1 MTRRRAPRLVAAAVA
16 ALASAGLVGLAAIP
30 SQAVPAADAPAQV
43 ATLAPGQSIATLTD
57 AVTARA
63 KAVLGSRFVD
73 LWVAPD
79 QQSFEVGVYGLKASE
94 KARLTVRIATAGPV
108 ELVARAISRA
118 QVDTLVNKA
127 EAAAKR
133 AGATGTT
140 VAPDYT
146 TGDVVVS
153 APSSAAVKRVSAQ
166 VNRLTTAP
174 VATGDEARYLAGSG
188 AGVTT
193 VDQPTIA
200 IDQSGQVRP
209 FDAETQAS
217 LPYRGGGKAIFAAMT
232 SDSANMCTSGF
243 LVQKAGVTYGL
254 TAGHCAP
261 NGKSEYL
268 GDLRV
273 DQNVADAH
281 ALGAVSASGYWYTSS
296 VTADAEI
303 FPVPAAVSP
312 SATVFLG
319 AGQNRAVAGSAT
331 PVAGL
336 NVCTRG
342 STTQEEVCGQ
352 IQRTGVSVE
361 FQPESTSEGGDGMS
375 HNLTDMIRFQASDGT
390 AGIAQ
395 GDSGSP
401 LYVVQA
407 DGTALAV
414 GTATGGNRSVSYWTP
429 LQDSLEETGTTLVT
443 GQTTS
448 PTAAPTSSEPTTS
461 EPTSSSASTTPPV
474 VSPSSTAPSQSP
486 SSSAPTQPPSSSPA
500 STTTVPAAV
509 LNLRPSS
516 WNASAGSDSTDFI
529 IYSTQTIRVQNAPTW
544 LSLFAVGRY
553 SRDATLVEVFA
564 QPNTGAARSATMTF
578 TAGGASGTFT
588 VSQAAGSSGHNWWN
602 NWPRW

>member
-30 SQAVPAADAPAQV
+30 SQAVPAAGAPAQA

-94 KARLTVRIATAGPV
+94 KARLTARIATAGPV

-118 QVDTLVNKA
+118 QVQALAKKA
-127 EAAAKR
+127 ATAAER
-133 AGATGTT
+133 AGQAGYT
-140 VAPDYT
+140 VSPDYA
-146 TGDVVVS
+146 TGDVVVN
-153 APSSAAVKRVSAQ
+153 APSTAAAKRLDTQ
-166 VNRLTTAP
+166 VGRLTDAP
-174 VATGDEARYLAGSG
+174 VVTGDQATYLAGSD

-193 VDQPTIA
+193 VDQPTVA
-200 IDQSGQVRP
+200 IDESSEAEP
-209 FDAETQAS
+209 FDLETQGS
-217 LPYRGGGKAIFAAMT
+217 LPYRGGGKAIFT
-232 SDSANMCTSGF
+232 PVSSNSADACTSGF

-254 TAGHCAP
+254 TAGHCGP
-261 NGKSEYL
+261 DGNTEYL
-268 GDLRV
+268 GDL
-273 DQNVADAH
+273 DADNNVADAH
-281 ALGAVSASGYWYTSS
+281 ELGDVSASGYWNTSS

-303 FPVPAAVSP
+303 FPVPQADSP

-319 AGQNRAVAGSAT
+319 AGQYRTVAGQTA

-336 NVCTRG
+336 KVCTRG
-342 STTQEEVCGQ
+342 STTQKEVCGT
-352 IQRTGVSVE
+352 IERTGVTIH
-361 FQPESTSEGGDGMS
+361 FQAESTRDGGDGMS
-375 HNLTDMIRFQASDGT
+375 HTVTGMLAFQTADGT
-390 AGIAQ
+390 SGCAE

-414 GTATGGNRSVSYWTP
+414 GTLTGGNTVTSYWMP
-429 LQDSLEETGTTLVT
+429 IAASLKETGTTLMT

-448 PTAAPTSSEPTTS
+448 PTAAPTSSEPTPS

-474 VSPSSTAPSQSP
+474 VSPSSTT
-486 SSSAPTQPPSSSPA
+486 PTEPPSSSPA
-500 STTTVPAAV
+500 STTAVPAAV
-509 LNLRPSS
+509 LNIRPSS
-516 WNASAGSDSTDFI
+516 WSASAGSDSTEFV
-529 IYSTQTIRVQNAPTW
+529 IYSSQTIRVQNAPTW
-544 LSLFAVGRY
+544 LSLFSVGRY
-553 SRDATLVEVFA
+553 GRGATLVEAFV
-564 QPNTGAARSATMTF
+564 QRNSGAARSATMTF